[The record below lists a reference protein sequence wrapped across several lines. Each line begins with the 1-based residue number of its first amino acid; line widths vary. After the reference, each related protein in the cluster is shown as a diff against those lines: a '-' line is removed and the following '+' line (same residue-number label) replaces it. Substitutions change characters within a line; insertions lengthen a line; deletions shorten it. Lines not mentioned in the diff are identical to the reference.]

1 MNGNKEL
8 LQPVRTVQLYQKPP
22 SPKNF
27 LAGEVIFEEGE
38 SGDLV
43 YGIIEGEVEMLI
55 KGKVIETIKTGDV
68 FGQSAL
74 VQPEHKRSSTAR
86 AKTNCLIA
94 FLDREHFFFAV
105 QQTPVFAMEILRS
118 YSNRMHLL
126 KQIIIDIQGNKN
138 ISIAEEIEA

>member
-1 MNGNKEL
+1 MNSKGKILE
-8 LQPVRTVQLYQKPP
+8 PVRTVEIYQKSP

-43 YGIIEGEVEMLI
+43 YGIIEGEVEI
-55 KGKVIETIKTGDV
+55 SVQEKVIETIKKGDV

-74 VQPEHKRSSTAR
+74 VQPEHKRASTAR

-94 FLDREHFFFAV
+94 FVDKEHFLFAV
-105 QQTPVFAMEILRS
+105 QQTPTFALEILRS
-118 YSNRMHLL
+118 YSNRVHILR
-126 KQIIIDIQGNKN
+126 QIILDI
-138 ISIAEEIEA
+138 